1 MIRSGIVD
9 EIVMLHCLLGDLVLG
24 VQMPLYHSS
33 SRPSDLVTVFCSL
46 DKASDDVAFLG
57 RQVHNVSTDEAK
69 ADQAHTLP
77 RNHAAECLRYELV
90 EEVHLKPVCALR
102 ILCFFDGSI
111 IYDTSS
117 TGLSCKPD
125 VSNMAQDRLYESLSY
140 EIRRTDNQY

>member
-33 SRPSDLVTVFCSL
+33 SRPSDLVTVFCWL
-46 DKASDDVAFLG
+46 DKASDAVAFLG
-57 RQVHNVSTDEAK
+57 RQVH
-69 ADQAHTLP
+69 TLP
-77 RNHAAECLRYELV
+77 RRHAAECLRYELV